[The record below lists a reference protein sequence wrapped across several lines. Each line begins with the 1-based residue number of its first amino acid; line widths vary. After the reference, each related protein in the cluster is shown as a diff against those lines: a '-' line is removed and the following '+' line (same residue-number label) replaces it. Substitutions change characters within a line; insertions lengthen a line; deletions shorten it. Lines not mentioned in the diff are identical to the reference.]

1 MQILNSIEP
10 ITLIWVSLE
19 RSFLPAE
26 LETVQMLILIT
37 GGTPANASH
46 GRLPASKVVKGLI
59 KQNLFRHVK

>member
-10 ITLIWVSLE
+10 VTLIWVSLE

-37 GGTPANASH
+37 GGTTANASH
-46 GRLPASKVVKGLI
+46 SRLQQAKESRG
-59 KQNLFRHVK
+59 